1 MGIEDYLI
9 NFYYPGQTVE
19 NLKEKVRNCNE
30 IEIGFSFIFPFEVD
44 EKQIFNFIKMLY
56 QEGFYY

>member
-1 MGIEDYLI
+1 MED
-9 NFYYPGQTVE
+9 
-19 NLKEKVRNCNE
+19 LKENARNRNE

-44 EKQIFNFIKMLY
+44 EKQIFTFIKMLY

>member
-1 MGIEDYLI
+1 MED
-9 NFYYPGQTVE
+9 
-19 NLKEKVRNCNE
+19 LKENARNRNE

-44 EKQIFNFIKMLY
+44 EKQIFTFIKRLY